1 MFKIGDIVRYS
12 YYGLKYDEPLIITDI
27 DDGEYYLKSL
37 ETGKIGMLGGDM
49 FELYVDYYRR
59 KKLEKICSKLV
70 IK

>member
-12 YYGLKYDEPLIITDI
+12 YNGLKYDEPLIITDI

-37 ETGKIGMLGGDM
+37 ETRNTAMLGGNQL
-49 FELYVDYYRR
+49 EIYVDYYRR
-59 KKLEKICSKLV
+59 KKLEKICSKLE

>member
-37 ETGKIGMLGGDM
+37 ETGKIGMLGGDQL
-49 FELYVDYYRR
+49 EIHVDYYR
-59 KKLEKICSKLV
+59 KQKLEKICSKLE